1 MKKQTDVSTRLLM
14 RAISTCDLEKIKKII
29 AENECDLNYTGYD
42 TTALIQAV
50 YTGRPD
56 IVEFLIKNGASP
68 NTVVYVER
76 GKLGEFYAMFSI
88 FEAIYYSTVEVVEM
102 LLKYNAD
109 LSMLSETQHKGM
121 IVHLTEDRTT
131 DNIVLL
137 KMLIDAGLKLDSSN
151 KNEK

>member
-1 MKKQTDVSTRLLM
+1 M
-14 RAISTCDLEKIKKII
+14 
-29 AENECDLNYTGYD
+29 
-42 TTALIQAV
+42 
-50 YTGRPD
+50 
-56 IVEFLIKNGASP
+56 
-68 NTVVYVER
+68 VYVER